1 MFCGM
6 CWTNVELTGGFR
18 KLYKNSSVIFTECL
32 MLIGRLNKDRGSGG
46 TCEEQKIKGFDWKM

>member
-1 MFCGM
+1 M